1 MNRKINKKGFT
12 LTEILAVIAI
22 LGVILAIA
30 VPSYNSLSKK
40 FEKAYYEKLEGSVL
54 AAAKSYYK
62 ENAESR
68 PAELLYSNVV
78 TFSELK
84 ENKNIDDIKGYKSVD
99 DLKGRIIIVKK
110 VEGYD
115 YKMCYLNSNNNE
127 EDEKK
132 GGTPVADE
140 DLLEK
145 LGIESN
151 INANKSNINANNCDT
166 NWLSNKA
173 STFKAEYG
181 DTNEIYLYY
190 SETNNPETIKGGL
203 GVTKTLTKIS
213 PSGAE
218 LETVK
223 LENTKYY
230 PENITAIDL
239 RAAEERDQTYN
250 LIYRIKTEADEE
262 GNKDLVVEKLLHV
275 VRYDAPGVEQR
286 DGMVELNW
294 NTGDNKERTTN
305 LGTRFSKYQYRE
317 KTCSGKWNTWVYI
330 DDGNTHSFV
339 NSSNICNGIVTAQFR
354 WNDTEENTSRIS
366 DETEITITPK
376 LDPSLDIKS
385 FIDNDPNK
393 LYDYNWTN
401 KDVTIRLTAKDITT
415 DNSIVN
421 ASKNNELIDVTIDDN
436 HEAVKDV
443 VVNENTKVSEKSTGT
458 EYDFRLRDKDGKNL
472 GLSNIQYIKIDKT
485 KPLVDI
491 KVTTTSYKEL
501 YSYTSSNGTKKP
513 SGGMEWTNSAPRIY
527 YNVFVKDEL
536 SGIDE
541 VKITKKF
548 GTISYN
554 ASGVQEQDPDEY
566 SSVSAYK
573 TYSENGYK
581 RYFIPIET
589 DMYNETITVTVTD
602 KAGNSVSE
610 ETKIKYDKTPPS
622 VVIEYT
628 SVNVIPICFDNI
640 GGSGKDKIY
649 YKTSANASWSRYII
663 LARDKNVKTY
673 YAKCKDNAGNSS
685 ETSEPNDSTTS
696 ATYSITFNS
705 NGGTGSMS
713 PIKNIKSGETKTL
726 TKNTFTREGY
736 TFAGWSTSSG
746 SSTVKYADGAQVKV
760 TASIQLYAVWNQKS
774 VKTFTVTF
782 NHLKAVWMSQTNTTK
797 SCQTTGNSCQI
808 KLENLTAPS
817 GGNQRSQSTNSAVK
831 KKGNNPYSNLVT
843 VSGWYTNSNGTGT
856 KYSPNATITVSSNMT
871 LYAIVKTNK
880 TRFYAF
886 PNEDYGLYCRKAAGQ
901 AYAKQNFKGMILTNT
916 STAAYYNSTN
926 WQYTGGK
933 MWFVGNVD
941 PSNLCSGGSLGVGK
955 VCTSCWV
962 PGDWVDW

>member
-1 MNRKINKKGFT
+1 MNRKINQKGFT
-12 LTEILAVIAI
+12 LTEILATIAI

-68 PAELLYSNVV
+68 PAELLYSSVV
-78 TFSELK
+78 TFSKLK

-115 YKMCYLNSNNNE
+115 YKMCYLEPGPN
-127 EDEKK
+127 DESSKEAQK
-132 GGTPVADE
+132 LNDASLKT
-140 DLLEK
+140 
-145 LGIESN
+145 LGI
-151 INANKSNINANNCDT
+151 NKDTNTDNCDV
-166 NWLSNKA
+166 NWLNNDA
-173 STFKAEYG
+173 DTFETKYV
-181 DTNEIYLYY
+181 DDKPIYLYY
-190 SETNNPETIKGGL
+190 SETNNPKTIKEKL
-203 GVTKTLTKIS
+203 GVTKTLKKKAS
-213 PSGAE
+213 YSSKEYLEEVE
-218 LETVK
+218 LG
-223 LENTKYY
+223 NTKYY

-239 RAAEERDQTYN
+239 RTEKEYN
-250 LIYRIKTEADEE
+250 LTYRIKT
-262 GNKDLVVEKLLHV
+262 GKVVEKKLHV
-275 VRYDAPGVEQR
+275 VRYDAPAVEQSN
-286 DGMVELNW
+286 GMVELSWDIGNNVEKVGNL
-294 NTGDNKERTTN
+294 NTS
-305 LGTRFSKYQYRE
+305 FSKYQYRE
-317 KTCSGKWNTWVYI
+317 KTCSGKWNTWADI
-330 DDGNTHSFV
+330 EGNTHSFV
-339 NSSNICNGIVTAQFR
+339 NSSNVCNGIVTAQFR

-443 VVNENTKVSEKSTGT
+443 VVSENTKVSEKSTGT
-458 EYDFRLRDKDGKNL
+458 EYNFRLRDKDGKNL

-501 YSYTSSNGTKKP
+501 YSYISSTGTKKP

-673 YAKCKDNAGNSS
+673 YAKCTDNAGNSS

-760 TASIQLYAVWNQKS
+760 TTSIQLYAVWNQKS

-782 NHLKAVWMSQTNTTK
+782 DHLKAVWMSQTNTTK

-856 KYSPNATITVSSNMT
+856 KYSPNATITVSSNRT
-871 LYAIVKTNK
+871 LYAIVKINK

-933 MWFVGNVD
+933 MWFVGNVN
-941 PSNLCSGGSLGVGK
+941 PSNLCGGGSLGVGK

>member
-78 TFSELK
+78 TFSELID
-84 ENKNIDDIKGYKSVD
+84 NKNIDDIKGYKSES
-99 DLKGRIIIVKK
+99 DLKGRIIIVK
-110 VEGYD
+110 EAEDYD
-115 YKMCYLNSNNNE
+115 YKMCYLAPNT
-127 EDEKK
+127 DEKNASTTLTD
-132 GGTPVADE
+132 G

-145 LGIESN
+145 LGTNEPT
-151 INANKSNINANNCDT
+151 NANNCDL
-166 NWLSNKA
+166 NWLNNNKN
-173 STFKAEYG
+173 TFIATYG
-181 DTNEIYLYY
+181 NTEAIYLYY
-190 SETNNPETIKGGL
+190 SETNNPETIKDKL
-203 GVTKTLTKIS
+203 GVVKTLAKIS
-213 PSGAE
+213 SSG
-218 LETVK
+218 TV
-223 LENTKYY
+223 LENADLGDTKYY

-239 RAAEERDQTYN
+239 TTAKERDQTYN
-250 LIYRIKTEADEE
+250 LTYRIKAGDSNDIVT
-262 GNKDLVVEKLLHV
+262 NTKTLYV
-275 VRYDAPGVEQR
+275 VRYDAPDVEQSN
-286 DGMVELNW
+286 GMTELSW
-294 NTGDNKERTTN
+294 NTGDNENKRRD
-305 LGTRFSKYQYRE
+305 LGTSFSKYQYRE
-317 KTCSGKWNTWVYI
+317 KTCSGKWNTWVDI
-330 DDGNTHSFV
+330 EGGNNTHSFV

-393 LYDYNWTN
+393 TYDNNWTN
-401 KDVTIRLTAKDITT
+401 KNVTIRLTAKDITT

-443 VVNENTKVSEKSTGT
+443 VVSENTKVSEKSTGT
-458 EYDFRLRDKDGKNL
+458 EYNFRLRDKDGKNL

-491 KVTTTSYKEL
+491 KVTTTSYEEL
-501 YSYTSSNGTKKP
+501 YSYTSSTGTKKP

-541 VKITKKF
+541 VKITKKL

-566 SSVSAYK
+566 ASVSAYK

-673 YAKCKDNAGNSS
+673 YAKCTDNAGNSS
-685 ETSEPNDSTTS
+685 ETSEPNDSTTT

-746 SSTVKYADGAQVKV
+746 SSTVKYVDGAQVKV
-760 TASIQLYAVWNQKS
+760 TTSIQLYAVWNQKS

-782 NHLKAVWMSQTNTTK
+782 DHLKAVWMSQTNTTK

>member
-68 PAELLYSNVV
+68 PAELLYSSVV

-84 ENKNIDDIKGYKSVD
+84 TSKNIDDIKGYKSNI

-110 VEGYD
+110 EKDYD
-115 YKMCYLNSNNNE
+115 YKMCYLEPGTTDESLE
-127 EDEKK
+127 EAKELNAASLK
-132 GGTPVADE
+132 T
-140 DLLEK
+140 
-145 LGIESN
+145 LGI
-151 INANKSNINANNCDT
+151 NKDTNTNNCDP
-166 NWLSNKA
+166 NWLSNGA
-173 STFKAEYG
+173 NTFIADYG
-181 DTNEIYLYY
+181 GDKPISIYLYY
-190 SETNNPETIKGGL
+190 SETNNPKTIKEKL
-203 GVTKTLTKIS
+203 SVEKKLAKRSSSSET
-213 PSGAE
+213 P
-218 LETVK
+218 LEEVK
-223 LENTKYY
+223 LGGTKYY

-239 RAAEERDQTYN
+239 RTAKEKDQTYN
-250 LIYRIKTEADEE
+250 LTYRIKTEDQDIT
-262 GNKDLVVEKLLHV
+262 KTKVLHV
-275 VRYDAPGVEQR
+275 VRYDAPDVEQSN
-286 DGMVELNW
+286 GMVKLSWE
-294 NTGDNKERTTN
+294 TDDNEKKVGN
-305 LGTRFSKYQYRE
+305 LQTSFSKYQYRE
-317 KTCSGKWNTWVYI
+317 KTCSGKWNTWVDI
-330 DDGNTHSFV
+330 EGGNNTHSFL

-443 VVNENTKVSEKSTGT
+443 VVSENTKVSEKSTGT
-458 EYDFRLRDKDGKNL
+458 EYNFRLRDKDGKNL

-501 YSYTSSNGTKKP
+501 YSYTSSTGTKKP

-673 YAKCKDNAGNSS
+673 YAKCTDNAGNSS
-685 ETSEPNDSTTS
+685 ETSEPNDSTTT

-760 TASIQLYAVWNQKS
+760 TTSIQLYAVWNQKS

-782 NHLKAVWMSQTNTTK
+782 DHLKAVWMSQTNTTK

-871 LYAIVKTNK
+871 LYAIVKINK

-933 MWFVGNVD
+933 MWFVGNVN
-941 PSNLCSGGSLGVGK
+941 PSNLCGGGSLGVGK

>member
-78 TFSELK
+78 TFSDLK

-115 YKMCYLNSNNNE
+115 YKMCYLAP
-127 EDEKK
+127 
-132 GGTPVADE
+132 TPADADE
-140 DLLEK
+140 RNASTTLTDGDLLEK
-145 LGIESN
+145 LGTN
-151 INANKSNINANNCDT
+151 KTINTNNCDV
-166 NWLSNKA
+166 NWLKNTKE
-173 STFKAEYG
+173 TFEATYG
-181 DTNEIYLYY
+181 RADEIYLYY
-190 SETNNPETIKGGL
+190 SETNNPKTIKEKL
-203 GVTKTLTKIS
+203 GVTKKLFKKSSSKKTL
-213 PSGAE
+213 AE
-218 LETVK
+218 VTLEGT
-223 LENTKYY
+223 EYY

-239 RAAEERDQTYN
+239 RTAKEKDQTYN
-250 LIYRIKTEADEE
+250 LTYRIKTETGKD
-262 GNKDLVVEKLLHV
+262 GKKDLVVEKKLHV
-275 VRYDAPGVEQR
+275 VRYDAPDVEQSN
-286 DGMVELNW
+286 GMVQLNW
-294 NTGDNKERTTN
+294 EAGDNEEKVEN
-305 LGTRFSKYQYRE
+305 LDTRFSRYQYRE
-317 KTCSGKWNTWVYI
+317 KTCSGKWNTWVDI
-330 DDGNTHSFV
+330 AGGNNTHSFV

-443 VVNENTKVSEKSTGT
+443 VVSENTKVSEKSTGT
-458 EYDFRLRDKDGKNL
+458 EYNFRLRDKDGKNL

-501 YSYTSSNGTKKP
+501 YSYTSSTGTKKP

-673 YAKCKDNAGNSS
+673 YAKCTDNAGNSS
-685 ETSEPNDSTTS
+685 ETSEPNDSTTT

-713 PIKNIKSGETKTL
+713 PIKNIRSGETKTL

-760 TASIQLYAVWNQKS
+760 TTSIQLYAVWNQKS

-782 NHLKAVWMSQTNTTK
+782 DHLKAVWMSQTNTTK

-871 LYAIVKTNK
+871 LYAIVKINK

-933 MWFVGNVD
+933 MWFVGNVN
-941 PSNLCSGGSLGVGK
+941 PSNLCGGGSLGVGK

>member
-40 FEKAYYEKLEGSVL
+40 FEKAYYEKLDGSVL

-78 TFSELK
+78 TFSKLK

-115 YKMCYLNSNNNE
+115 YKMCYLAPGTTDD
-127 EDEKK
+127 DEKK
-132 GGTPVADE
+132 VATTLDDG

-145 LGIESN
+145 LGTTKET
-151 INANKSNINANNCDT
+151 NADNCDP
-166 NWLSNKA
+166 NWLNNGA
-173 STFKAEYG
+173 NTFETDYED
-181 DTNEIYLYY
+181 DTPIYLYY
-190 SETNNPETIKGGL
+190 SETNNPETIKEKL
-203 GVTKTLTKIS
+203 RIEQTLRKKAS
-213 PSGAE
+213 SASSKNY
-218 LETVK
+218 LEEVK
-223 LENTKYY
+223 LGGTKYY

-239 RAAEERDQTYN
+239 RTAKEKDQTYN
-250 LIYRIKTEADEE
+250 LTYRIKTEVDEE
-262 GNKDLVVEKLLHV
+262 GKKDLIVEKELHV
-275 VRYDAPGVEQR
+275 VRYDAPDVEQSN
-286 DGMVELNW
+286 GMVELSW
-294 NTGDNKERTTN
+294 NTGDNYNKTRD
-305 LGTRFSKYQYRE
+305 LGTSFSKYQYRE
-317 KTCSGKWNTWVYI
+317 KTCSGKWNTWVDI
-330 DDGNTHSFV
+330 AGGNNTHSFV

-443 VVNENTKVSEKSTGT
+443 VVSENTKVSEKSTGT
-458 EYDFRLRDKDGKNL
+458 EYNFRLRDKDGKNL

-501 YSYTSSNGTKKP
+501 YSYTSSTGAKKP

-610 ETKIKYDKTPPS
+610 GTKIKYDKTPPS

-673 YAKCKDNAGNSS
+673 YAKCTDNAGNSS
-685 ETSEPNDSTTS
+685 ETSEPNDSTTT

-760 TASIQLYAVWNQKS
+760 TTSIQLYAVWNQKS

-782 NHLKAVWMSQTNTTK
+782 DHLKAVWMSQTNTTK

-886 PNEDYGLYCRKAAGQ
+886 PNEENGLYCRKAAGQ

>member
-40 FEKAYYEKLEGSVL
+40 FEKAYYEKLEDSVL

-78 TFSELK
+78 TFSELID
-84 ENKNIDDIKGYKSVD
+84 NKNIDDIKGYKSVD

-115 YKMCYLNSNNNE
+115 YKMCYLEPGTN
-127 EDEKK
+127 DESSTEAQKLNDASLK
-132 GGTPVADE
+132 T
-140 DLLEK
+140 
-145 LGIESN
+145 LGI
-151 INANKSNINANNCDT
+151 NKDTNTNNCDV
-166 NWLSNKA
+166 NWLSNRA
-173 STFKAEYG
+173 NTFKATYG
-181 DTNEIYLYY
+181 NTEAIYLYY
-190 SETNNPETIKGGL
+190 SETNNPETIK
-203 GVTKTLTKIS
+203 K
-213 PSGAE
+213 
-218 LETVK
+218 K
-223 LENTKYY
+223 LEVEKKLAKRSSSSEKPLEEVNLGGTKYY

-239 RAAEERDQTYN
+239 RTAKEKDQTYN
-250 LIYRIKTEADEE
+250 LTYRIKTETGKD
-262 GNKDLVVEKLLHV
+262 GKKDLVVEKKLHV
-275 VRYDAPGVEQR
+275 VRYDAPDVEQSN
-286 DGMVELNW
+286 GMVQLNW
-294 NTGDNKERTTN
+294 KTGDNEGKVGN
-305 LGTRFSKYQYRE
+305 LHTRFSRYQYRE
-317 KTCSGKWNTWVYI
+317 KTCSGKWNTWVDI
-330 DDGNTHSFV
+330 AGGNNIHSFV
-339 NSSNICNGIVTAQFR
+339 NSSNICNGMVTAQFR

-443 VVNENTKVSEKSTGT
+443 VVSENTKVSEKSTGT
-458 EYDFRLRDKDGKNL
+458 EYNFRLRDKDGKNL

-501 YSYTSSNGTKKP
+501 YSYTSSTGTKKP

-622 VVIEYT
+622 IVIEYT

-673 YAKCKDNAGNSS
+673 YAKCTDNAGNSS
-685 ETSEPNDSTTS
+685 ETSEPNDSTTT

-760 TASIQLYAVWNQKS
+760 TTSIQLYAVWNQKS

-782 NHLKAVWMSQTNTTK
+782 DHLKAVWMSQTNTTK

-871 LYAIVKTNK
+871 LYAIVKINK

-901 AYAKQNFKGMILTNT
+901 EYAKQNFKGMILTNT

>member
-40 FEKAYYEKLEGSVL
+40 FEKEYYDKLEGSVL

-78 TFSELK
+78 TFSELI
-84 ENKNIDDIKGYKSVD
+84 ENKNIDDIKGYKSES

-115 YKMCYLNSNNNE
+115 YKMCYLEPGTANELSETATALNN
-127 EDEKK
+127 
-132 GGTPVADE
+132 AS
-140 DLLEK
+140 LET
-145 LGIESN
+145 LGIDRN
-151 INANKSNINANNCDT
+151 TNADNCDA
-166 NWLSNKA
+166 NWLNNYA
-173 STFKAEYG
+173 ETFYATYG
-181 DTNEIYLYY
+181 NTEAIYLYY
-190 SETNNPETIKGGL
+190 SETNNPETIKEKL
-203 GVTKTLTKIS
+203 GVTKKLAKKSSSSET
-213 PSGAE
+213 P
-218 LETVK
+218 LEEVN
-223 LENTKYY
+223 LGGTKYY

-239 RAAEERDQTYN
+239 RTAKEQDQTYN
-250 LIYRIKTEADEE
+250 LTYRIKAGD
-262 GNKDLVVEKLLHV
+262 GNDIVTNTKTLYV
-275 VRYDAPGVEQR
+275 VRYDAPDVEQSN
-286 DGMVELNW
+286 GMVELSW
-294 NTGDNKERTTN
+294 ETDDNEEKVGN
-305 LGTRFSKYQYRE
+305 LDTSFSKYQYRE
-317 KTCSGKWNTWVYI
+317 KTCSGKWNTWVDI
-330 DDGNTHSFV
+330 AGGNNTHSFV

-354 WNDTEENTSRIS
+354 WNDTVSNTSRIS

-376 LDPSLDIKS
+376 LNPSLAIES

-393 LYDYNWTN
+393 TYDNNWTN

-443 VVNENTKVSEKSTGT
+443 VVSENTKVSEKSTGT
-458 EYDFRLRDKDGKNL
+458 EYNFRLRDKDGKNI
-472 GLSNIQYIKIDKT
+472 GLSNVQYIKIDKT

-491 KVTTTSYKEL
+491 KVTTTSYEEL
-501 YSYTSSNGTKKP
+501 YSYTSSTGTKKP

-541 VKITKKF
+541 VKITKKL

-566 SSVSAYK
+566 ASVSAYK

-673 YAKCKDNAGNSS
+673 YAKCTDNAGNSS
-685 ETSEPNDSTTS
+685 ETSEPNDSTTT

-760 TASIQLYAVWNQKS
+760 TSSIQLYAVWNQKS

-782 NHLKAVWMSQTNTTK
+782 DHLKAVWMSQTNTTK

-817 GGNQRSQSTNSAVK
+817 GGNQRSQSTNKDVK

-941 PSNLCSGGSLGVGK
+941 PSNLCDEGSLKVGK

>member
-78 TFSELK
+78 TFSDLK
-84 ENKNIDDIKGYKSVD
+84 KSKNIEDIKGYKSVD

-115 YKMCYLNSNNNE
+115 YKMCYLAP
-127 EDEKK
+127 
-132 GGTPVADE
+132 TPADADE
-140 DLLEK
+140 RNASTTLTDGDLLEK
-145 LGIESN
+145 LGTN
-151 INANKSNINANNCDT
+151 KTINTNNCDV
-166 NWLSNKA
+166 NWLKNTKE
-173 STFKAEYG
+173 TFEATYG
-181 DTNEIYLYY
+181 RADEIYLYY
-190 SETNNPETIKGGL
+190 SETNNPKTIKEKL
-203 GVTKTLTKIS
+203 GVTKKLFKKSSSKKTL
-213 PSGAE
+213 AE
-218 LETVK
+218 VTLEGT
-223 LENTKYY
+223 EYY

-239 RAAEERDQTYN
+239 RTAKEKDQTYN
-250 LIYRIKTEADEE
+250 LTYRIKTETGKD
-262 GNKDLVVEKLLHV
+262 GKKDLVVEKKLHV
-275 VRYDAPGVEQR
+275 VRYDAPDVEQSN
-286 DGMVELNW
+286 GMVQLNW
-294 NTGDNKERTTN
+294 ETGDNEEKVEN
-305 LGTRFSKYQYRE
+305 LDTRFSRYQYRE
-317 KTCSGKWNTWVYI
+317 KTCSGKWNTWVDI
-330 DDGNTHSFV
+330 AGGNNTHSFV

-443 VVNENTKVSEKSTGT
+443 VVSENTKVSEKSTGT
-458 EYDFRLRDKDGKNL
+458 EYNFRLRDKDGKNL

-501 YSYTSSNGTKKP
+501 YSYTSSTGTKKP

-673 YAKCKDNAGNSS
+673 YAKCTDNAGNSS
-685 ETSEPNDSTTS
+685 ETSEPNDSTTT

-713 PIKNIKSGETKTL
+713 PIKNIRSGETKTL

-760 TASIQLYAVWNQKS
+760 TTSIQLYAVWNQKS

-782 NHLKAVWMSQTNTTK
+782 DHLKAVWMSQTNTTK

-871 LYAIVKTNK
+871 LYAIVKINK

-933 MWFVGNVD
+933 MWFVGNVN
-941 PSNLCSGGSLGVGK
+941 PSNLCGGGSLGVGK

>member
-30 VPSYNSLSKK
+30 VPSYNSLNKK

-68 PAELLYSNVV
+68 PAELLYSSVV

-84 ENKNIDDIKGYKSVD
+84 TSKNIDDIKGYKSNI

-110 VEGYD
+110 AEGYD
-115 YKMCYLNSNNNE
+115 YKMCYLEPGTTDESLE
-127 EDEKK
+127 EAKELN
-132 GGTPVADE
+132 ADS
-140 DLLEK
+140 LK
-145 LGIESN
+145 TLGI
-151 INANKSNINANNCDT
+151 NKDTNTNNCDP
-166 NWLSNKA
+166 NWLSNGA
-173 STFKAEYG
+173 NTFIADYG
-181 DTNEIYLYY
+181 GDKPIYLYY
-190 SETNNPETIKGGL
+190 SETNNPKTIKEKL
-203 GVTKTLTKIS
+203 SVEKKLAKRSSSSET
-213 PSGAE
+213 P
-218 LETVK
+218 LEEVK
-223 LENTKYY
+223 LGGTKYY

-239 RAAEERDQTYN
+239 RTAKEKDQTYN
-250 LIYRIKTEADEE
+250 LTYRIKTEDQDIT
-262 GNKDLVVEKLLHV
+262 KTKVLHV
-275 VRYDAPGVEQR
+275 VRYDAPDVEQSN
-286 DGMVELNW
+286 GMVQLNW
-294 NTGDNKERTTN
+294 KTGDNEGKVGN
-305 LGTRFSKYQYRE
+305 LHTRFSRYQYRE
-317 KTCSGKWNTWVYI
+317 KTCSGKWNTWVDI
-330 DDGNTHSFV
+330 AGGNNIHSFV

-443 VVNENTKVSEKSTGT
+443 VVSENTKVSEKSTGT
-458 EYDFRLRDKDGKNL
+458 EYNFRLRDKDGKNL

-501 YSYTSSNGTKKP
+501 YSYTSSTGTKKP

-673 YAKCKDNAGNSS
+673 YAKCTDNAGNSS
-685 ETSEPNDSTTS
+685 ETSEPNDSTTT

-760 TASIQLYAVWNQKS
+760 TTSIQLYAVWNQKS

-782 NHLKAVWMSQTNTTK
+782 DHLKAVWMSQTNTTK

-901 AYAKQNFKGMILTNT
+901 AYAKQNFKGMILTNA

>member
-68 PAELLYSNVV
+68 PAELLYSSVV

-84 ENKNIDDIKGYKSVD
+84 TSKNIDDIKGYKSNI

-110 VEGYD
+110 EKDYD
-115 YKMCYLNSNNNE
+115 YKMCYLEPGTTDESLE
-127 EDEKK
+127 EAKELNAASLK
-132 GGTPVADE
+132 T
-140 DLLEK
+140 
-145 LGIESN
+145 LGI
-151 INANKSNINANNCDT
+151 NKDTNTNNCDP
-166 NWLSNKA
+166 NWLSNGA
-173 STFKAEYG
+173 NTFIADYG
-181 DTNEIYLYY
+181 GDKPISIYLYY
-190 SETNNPETIKGGL
+190 SETNNPKTIKEKL
-203 GVTKTLTKIS
+203 SVEKKLAKRSSSSET
-213 PSGAE
+213 P
-218 LETVK
+218 LEEVK
-223 LENTKYY
+223 LGGTKYY

-239 RAAEERDQTYN
+239 RTAKEKDQTYN
-250 LIYRIKTEADEE
+250 LTYRIKTEDQDIT
-262 GNKDLVVEKLLHV
+262 KTKVLHV
-275 VRYDAPGVEQR
+275 VRYDAPDVEQSN
-286 DGMVELNW
+286 GMVKLSWE
-294 NTGDNKERTTN
+294 TDDNEKKVGN
-305 LGTRFSKYQYRE
+305 LQTSFSKYQYRE
-317 KTCSGKWNTWVYI
+317 KTCSGKWNTWVDI
-330 DDGNTHSFV
+330 EGGNNTHSFV

-443 VVNENTKVSEKSTGT
+443 VVSENTKVSEKSTGT
-458 EYDFRLRDKDGKNL
+458 EYNFRLRDKDGKNL

-501 YSYTSSNGTKKP
+501 YSYTSSTGTKKP

-673 YAKCKDNAGNSS
+673 YAKCTDNAGNSS
-685 ETSEPNDSTTS
+685 ETSEPNDSTTT

-760 TASIQLYAVWNQKS
+760 TTSIQLYAVWNQKS

-782 NHLKAVWMSQTNTTK
+782 DHLKAVWMSQTNTTK

-871 LYAIVKTNK
+871 LYAIVKINK

-933 MWFVGNVD
+933 MWFVGNVN
-941 PSNLCSGGSLGVGK
+941 PSNLCGGGSLGVGK

>member
-40 FEKAYYEKLEGSVL
+40 FEKAYYEKLDGSVL

-78 TFSELK
+78 TFSELID
-84 ENKNIDDIKGYKSVD
+84 NKNIDDIKGYKSNS

-110 VEGYD
+110 EKDYD
-115 YKMCYLNSNNNE
+115 YKMCYLAPNT
-127 EDEKK
+127 EDEKNASTTLTDK
-132 GGTPVADE
+132 N
-140 DLLEK
+140 LLEK
-145 LGIESN
+145 LGTNEPTN
-151 INANKSNINANNCDT
+151 TDNCDV
-166 NWLSNKA
+166 NWLSNGA
-173 STFKAEYG
+173 NTFIADYG
-181 DTNEIYLYY
+181 GDKPISIYLYY
-190 SETNNPETIKGGL
+190 SETNNPKTIKEKL
-203 GVTKTLTKIS
+203 SVEKKLAKRSSSSET
-213 PSGAE
+213 P
-218 LETVK
+218 LEEVK
-223 LENTKYY
+223 LGGTKYY

-239 RAAEERDQTYN
+239 RTAKEKDQTYN
-250 LIYRIKTEADEE
+250 LTYRIKTEDQDIT
-262 GNKDLVVEKLLHV
+262 KTKVLHV
-275 VRYDAPGVEQR
+275 VRYDAPDVEQSN
-286 DGMVELNW
+286 GMVKLSWE
-294 NTGDNKERTTN
+294 TDDNEKKVGN
-305 LGTRFSKYQYRE
+305 LQTSFSKYQYRE

-330 DDGNTHSFV
+330 EGGNNTHSFV

-443 VVNENTKVSEKSTGT
+443 VVSENTKVSEKSTGT
-458 EYDFRLRDKDGKNL
+458 EYNFRLRDKDGKNL

-501 YSYTSSNGTKKP
+501 YSYTSSTGAKKP

-673 YAKCKDNAGNSS
+673 YAKCTDNAGNSS
-685 ETSEPNDSTTS
+685 ETSEPNDSTTT

-760 TASIQLYAVWNQKS
+760 TTSIQLYAVWNQKS

-782 NHLKAVWMSQTNTTK
+782 DHLKAVWMSQTNTTK

>member
-68 PAELLYSNVV
+68 SAELLYSSVV

-84 ENKNIDDIKGYKSVD
+84 TSKNIDDIKGYKSNI

-110 VEGYD
+110 EKDYD
-115 YKMCYLNSNNNE
+115 YKMCYLEPGTTDESLE
-127 EDEKK
+127 EAKELNAASLK
-132 GGTPVADE
+132 T
-140 DLLEK
+140 
-145 LGIESN
+145 LGI
-151 INANKSNINANNCDT
+151 NKDTNTNNCDP
-166 NWLSNKA
+166 NWLSNGA
-173 STFKAEYG
+173 NTFIADYG
-181 DTNEIYLYY
+181 GDKPISIYLYY
-190 SETNNPETIKGGL
+190 SETNNPKTIKEKL
-203 GVTKTLTKIS
+203 SVEKKLAKRSSSSET
-213 PSGAE
+213 P
-218 LETVK
+218 LEEVK
-223 LENTKYY
+223 LGGTKYY

-239 RAAEERDQTYN
+239 RTAKEKDQTYN
-250 LIYRIKTEADEE
+250 LTYRIKTEDQDIT
-262 GNKDLVVEKLLHV
+262 KTKVLHV
-275 VRYDAPGVEQR
+275 VRYDAPDVEQSN
-286 DGMVELNW
+286 GMVKLSWE
-294 NTGDNKERTTN
+294 TDDNEKKVGN
-305 LGTRFSKYQYRE
+305 LQTSFSKYQYRE
-317 KTCSGKWNTWVYI
+317 KTCSGKWNTWVDI
-330 DDGNTHSFV
+330 EGGNNTHSFV

-443 VVNENTKVSEKSTGT
+443 VVSENTKVSEKSTGT
-458 EYDFRLRDKDGKNL
+458 EYNFRLRDKDGKNL

-501 YSYTSSNGTKKP
+501 YSYTSSTGTKKP

-673 YAKCKDNAGNSS
+673 YAKCTDNAGNSS
-685 ETSEPNDSTTS
+685 ETSEPNDSTTT

-760 TASIQLYAVWNQKS
+760 TTSIQLYAVWNQKS

-782 NHLKAVWMSQTNTTK
+782 DHLKAVWMSQTNTTK

-871 LYAIVKTNK
+871 LYAIVKINK

-933 MWFVGNVD
+933 MWFVGNVN
-941 PSNLCSGGSLGVGK
+941 PSNLCGGGSLGVGK

>member
-68 PAELLYSNVV
+68 PAELLYSSVV

-84 ENKNIDDIKGYKSVD
+84 TSKNIDDIKGYKSNI

-110 VEGYD
+110 EKDYD
-115 YKMCYLNSNNNE
+115 YKMCYLEPGTTDESLE
-127 EDEKK
+127 EAKELN
-132 GGTPVADE
+132 ADS
-140 DLLEK
+140 LK
-145 LGIESN
+145 TLGI
-151 INANKSNINANNCDT
+151 NKDTNTNNCDP
-166 NWLSNKA
+166 NWLSNGA
-173 STFKAEYG
+173 NTFIADYG
-181 DTNEIYLYY
+181 GDKPISIYLYY
-190 SETNNPETIKGGL
+190 SETNNPKTIKEKL
-203 GVTKTLTKIS
+203 SVEKKLAKRSSSSET
-213 PSGAE
+213 P
-218 LETVK
+218 LEEVK
-223 LENTKYY
+223 LGGTKYY

-239 RAAEERDQTYN
+239 RTAKEKDQTYN
-250 LIYRIKTEADEE
+250 LTYRIKTEDQDIT
-262 GNKDLVVEKLLHV
+262 KTKVLHV
-275 VRYDAPGVEQR
+275 VRYDAPDVEQSN
-286 DGMVELNW
+286 GMVKLSWE
-294 NTGDNKERTTN
+294 TDDNEKKVGN
-305 LGTRFSKYQYRE
+305 LQTSFSKYQYRE
-317 KTCSGKWNTWVYI
+317 KTCSGKWNTWVDI
-330 DDGNTHSFV
+330 EGGNNTHSFV

-376 LDPSLDIKS
+376 LDSSLDIKS

-501 YSYTSSNGTKKP
+501 YSYTSSTGTKKP

-673 YAKCKDNAGNSS
+673 YAKCTDNAGNSS

-760 TASIQLYAVWNQKS
+760 TTSIQLYAVWNQKS

-782 NHLKAVWMSQTNTTK
+782 DHLKAVWMSQTNTTK

-871 LYAIVKTNK
+871 LYAIVKINK

-933 MWFVGNVD
+933 MWFVGNVN
-941 PSNLCSGGSLGVGK
+941 PSNLCGGGSLGVGK

>member
-78 TFSELK
+78 TFSDLK

-115 YKMCYLNSNNNE
+115 YKMCYLAP
-127 EDEKK
+127 
-132 GGTPVADE
+132 TPADADE
-140 DLLEK
+140 RNASTTLTDGDLLEK
-145 LGIESN
+145 LGTN
-151 INANKSNINANNCDT
+151 KTINTNNCDV
-166 NWLSNKA
+166 NWLKNTKE
-173 STFKAEYG
+173 TFEATYG
-181 DTNEIYLYY
+181 RADEIYLYY
-190 SETNNPETIKGGL
+190 SETNNPKTIKEKL
-203 GVTKTLTKIS
+203 GVTKKLFKKSSSKKTL
-213 PSGAE
+213 AE
-218 LETVK
+218 VTLEGT
-223 LENTKYY
+223 EYY

-239 RAAEERDQTYN
+239 RTAKEKDQTYN
-250 LIYRIKTEADEE
+250 LTYRIKTETGKD
-262 GNKDLVVEKLLHV
+262 GKKDLVVEKKLHV
-275 VRYDAPGVEQR
+275 VRYDAPDVEQSN
-286 DGMVELNW
+286 GMVQLNW
-294 NTGDNKERTTN
+294 EAGDNEEKVEN
-305 LGTRFSKYQYRE
+305 LDTRFSRYQYRE
-317 KTCSGKWNTWVYI
+317 KTCSGKWNTWVDI
-330 DDGNTHSFV
+330 AGGNNTHSFV

-443 VVNENTKVSEKSTGT
+443 VVSENTKVSEKSTGT
-458 EYDFRLRDKDGKNL
+458 EYNFRLRDKDGKNL

-501 YSYTSSNGTKKP
+501 YSYTSSTGTKKP

-628 SVNVIPICFDNI
+628 SVNVMPICFDNI

-673 YAKCKDNAGNSS
+673 YAKCTDNAGNSS
-685 ETSEPNDSTTS
+685 ETSEPNDSTTT

-713 PIKNIKSGETKTL
+713 PIKNIRSGETKTL

-760 TASIQLYAVWNQKS
+760 TTSIQLYAVWNQKS

-782 NHLKAVWMSQTNTTK
+782 DHLKAVWMSQTNTTK

-871 LYAIVKTNK
+871 LYAIVKINK

-933 MWFVGNVD
+933 MWFVGNVN
-941 PSNLCSGGSLGVGK
+941 PSNLCGGGSLGVGK

>member
-40 FEKAYYEKLEGSVL
+40 FEKEYYDKLQGSVL

-62 ENAESR
+62 ENAELR

-78 TFSELK
+78 TFSKLI
-84 ENKNIDDIKGYKSVD
+84 ENKNIDDIKGYKSNSN
-99 DLKGRIIIVKK
+99 LKGRVIIVKK
-110 VEGYD
+110 EKDYD
-115 YKMCYLNSNNNE
+115 YKMCYLDSEKE
-127 EDEKK
+127 EE
-132 GGTPVADE
+132 TPVTDK

-145 LGIESN
+145 LGTN
-151 INANKSNINANNCDT
+151 NDTNTKNCDA
-166 NWLSNKA
+166 NWLRNTRD
-173 STFKAEYG
+173 TFEATYG

-190 SETNNPETIKGGL
+190 SETNNPKTIKEKL
-203 GVTKTLTKIS
+203 GVTKTLTKKS
-213 PSGAE
+213 SSGGD
-218 LETVK
+218 LEKVT
-223 LENTKYY
+223 LGNTKYY

-239 RAAEERDQTYN
+239 RAAKEGDKTYN
-250 LIYRIKTEADEE
+250 LTYRIKTEADEK
-262 GNKDLVVEKLLHV
+262 GKDLVVGKELHV
-275 VRYDAPGVEQR
+275 VRYDAPDVKQSN
-286 DGMVELNW
+286 GMVELNW
-294 NTGDNKERTTN
+294 NTGDNKERTKN
-305 LGTRFSKYQYRE
+305 LGTSFSEYQYRE
-317 KTCSGKWNTWVYI
+317 KTCSGKWNTWVKI
-330 DDGNTHSFV
+330 NDNTHSF
-339 NSSNICNGIVTAQFR
+339 NTSSNICNGIVTAQFR
-354 WNDTEENTSRIS
+354 WNDDTEPKPNTSRIS
-366 DETEITITPK
+366 DETKITITPK
-376 LDPSLDIKS
+376 LDPSLEIKS
-385 FIDNDPNK
+385 FIENDPNK

-401 KDVTIRLTAKDITT
+401 KDVTIRLTAKGITT

-421 ASKNNELIDVTIDDN
+421 ASKNNELIDVTIDDKQ
-436 HEAVKDV
+436 EAVKDV
-443 VVNENTKVSEKSTGT
+443 VVSENTKVSEKSTGT
-458 EYDFRLRDKDGKNL
+458 EYDFRLRDKDGNNL
-472 GLSNIQYIKIDKT
+472 GLSDIQYIKIDKT

-501 YSYTSSNGTKKP
+501 YSYTSSTGTKKP

-541 VKITKKF
+541 VKITKKI

-554 ASGVQEQDPDEY
+554 AYGVQEQEPDEY

-628 SVNVIPICFDNI
+628 STNVLPMCFDTI
-640 GGSGKDKIY
+640 GGSGRDKIY
-649 YKTSANASWSRYII
+649 YKTSANASWSRFYVF
-663 LARDKNVKTY
+663 LTREKEVKTY
-673 YAKCKDNAGNSS
+673 YAKCTDKAGNSS

-817 GGNQRSQSTNSAVK
+817 GGNQRSQSTNPNIK

-880 TRFYAF
+880 TRFHAF
-886 PNEDYGLYCRKAAGQ
+886 PNEEYGLYCRKAAGQ
-901 AYAKQNFKGMILTNT
+901 AYAKQNFKGMILTNSGT
-916 STAAYYNSTN
+916 RADYESTD

-933 MWFVGNVD
+933 MWFVGYVV
-941 PSNLCSGGSLGVGK
+941 PSNLCGGGSLGVGK
-955 VCTSCWV
+955 ECKSCWV

>member
-40 FEKAYYEKLEGSVL
+40 FEKAYYEKLEGSIL

-78 TFSELK
+78 TFSELID
-84 ENKNIDDIKGYKSVD
+84 NKNIDDIKGYKSESN
-99 DLKGRIIIVKK
+99 LKGRIIIVKK
-110 VEGYD
+110 LEGYD
-115 YKMCYLNSNNNE
+115 YKMCYLEPDNNFDNNKE
-127 EDEKK
+127 YEKNAS
-132 GGTPVADE
+132 TTLTDE
-140 DLLEK
+140 DLLKK
-145 LGIESN
+145 LGTNETTN
-151 INANKSNINANNCDT
+151 TNNCDL
-166 NWLSNKA
+166 NWLNNNKN
-173 STFKAEYG
+173 TFIATYG
-181 DTNEIYLYY
+181 NTEAIYLYY
-190 SETNNPETIKGGL
+190 SETNNPKTIKEKL
-203 GVTKTLTKIS
+203 GVVKTLTKIS
-213 PSGAE
+213 SSG
-218 LETVK
+218 TV
-223 LENTKYY
+223 LENVDLGDTKYY

-239 RAAEERDQTYN
+239 RTAKERDQTYN
-250 LIYRIKTEADEE
+250 LTYRIKAGDSNDIVT
-262 GNKDLVVEKLLHV
+262 NTKTLYV
-275 VRYDAPGVEQR
+275 VRYDAPDVEQSN
-286 DGMVELNW
+286 GMVQLNW
-294 NTGDNKERTTN
+294 KTGDNEGKVGN
-305 LGTRFSKYQYRE
+305 LHTRFSRYQYRE
-317 KTCSGKWNTWVYI
+317 KTCSGKWNTWVDI
-330 DDGNTHSFV
+330 AGGNNIHSFV

-443 VVNENTKVSEKSTGT
+443 VVSENTKVSEKSTGT
-458 EYDFRLRDKDGKNL
+458 EYNFRLRDKDGKNL

-501 YSYTSSNGTKKP
+501 YSYTSSTGAKKP

-673 YAKCKDNAGNSS
+673 YAKCTDNAGNSS
-685 ETSEPNDSTTS
+685 ETSEPNDSTTT

-760 TASIQLYAVWNQKS
+760 TTSIQLYAVWNQKS

-782 NHLKAVWMSQTNTTK
+782 DHLKAVWMSQTNTTK

-817 GGNQRSQSTNSAVK
+817 GGNQRSQSTNPNIK
-831 KKGNNPYSNLVT
+831 KNGNNPYSNLVT

-886 PNEDYGLYCRKAAGQ
+886 PNEENGLYCRKAAGQ
-901 AYAKQNFKGMILTNT
+901 AYAKQNFKGMILTND

>member
-68 PAELLYSNVV
+68 PAELLYSSVV

-84 ENKNIDDIKGYKSVD
+84 TSKNIDDIKGYKSNI

-110 VEGYD
+110 EKDYD
-115 YKMCYLNSNNNE
+115 YKMCYLEPGTTDESLE
-127 EDEKK
+127 EAKELNAASLK
-132 GGTPVADE
+132 T
-140 DLLEK
+140 
-145 LGIESN
+145 LGI
-151 INANKSNINANNCDT
+151 NKDTNTNNCDP
-166 NWLSNKA
+166 NWLSNGA
-173 STFKAEYG
+173 NTFIADYG
-181 DTNEIYLYY
+181 GDKPISIYLYY
-190 SETNNPETIKGGL
+190 SETNNPKTIKEKL
-203 GVTKTLTKIS
+203 SVEKKLAKRSSSSET
-213 PSGAE
+213 P
-218 LETVK
+218 LEEVK
-223 LENTKYY
+223 LGGTKYY

-239 RAAEERDQTYN
+239 RTAKEKDQTYN
-250 LIYRIKTEADEE
+250 LTYRIKTEDQDIT
-262 GNKDLVVEKLLHV
+262 KTKVLHV
-275 VRYDAPGVEQR
+275 VRYDAPDVEQSN
-286 DGMVELNW
+286 GMVKLSWE
-294 NTGDNKERTTN
+294 TDDNEKKVGN
-305 LGTRFSKYQYRE
+305 LQTSFSKYQYRE
-317 KTCSGKWNTWVYI
+317 KTCSGKWNTWVDI
-330 DDGNTHSFV
+330 EGGNNTHSFV

-376 LDPSLDIKS
+376 LDSSLDIKS

-443 VVNENTKVSEKSTGT
+443 VVSENTKVSEKSTGT
-458 EYDFRLRDKDGKNL
+458 EYNFRLRDKDGKNL

-501 YSYTSSNGTKKP
+501 YSYTSSTGTKKP

-527 YNVFVKDEL
+527 YNIFVKDEL

-673 YAKCKDNAGNSS
+673 YAKCTDNAGNSS
-685 ETSEPNDSTTS
+685 ETSEPNDSTTT

-760 TASIQLYAVWNQKS
+760 TTSIQLYAVWNQKS

-782 NHLKAVWMSQTNTTK
+782 DHLKAVWMSQTNTTK

-871 LYAIVKTNK
+871 LYAIVKINK

-933 MWFVGNVD
+933 MWFVGNVN
-941 PSNLCSGGSLGVGK
+941 PSNLCGGGSLGVGK

>member
-68 PAELLYSNVV
+68 PAELLYSSVV

-84 ENKNIDDIKGYKSVD
+84 TSKNIDDIKGYKSNI

-110 VEGYD
+110 EKDYD
-115 YKMCYLNSNNNE
+115 YKMCYLEPGTTDESLE
-127 EDEKK
+127 EAKELN
-132 GGTPVADE
+132 ADS
-140 DLLEK
+140 LK
-145 LGIESN
+145 TLGI
-151 INANKSNINANNCDT
+151 NKDTNTNNCDP
-166 NWLSNKA
+166 NWLSNGA
-173 STFKAEYG
+173 NTFIADYG
-181 DTNEIYLYY
+181 GDKPISIYLYY
-190 SETNNPETIKGGL
+190 SETNNPKTIKEKL
-203 GVTKTLTKIS
+203 SVEKKLAKRSSSSET
-213 PSGAE
+213 P
-218 LETVK
+218 LEEVK
-223 LENTKYY
+223 LGGTKYY

-239 RAAEERDQTYN
+239 RTAKEKDQTYN
-250 LIYRIKTEADEE
+250 LTYRIKTEDQDIT
-262 GNKDLVVEKLLHV
+262 KTKVLHV
-275 VRYDAPGVEQR
+275 VRYDAPDVEQSN
-286 DGMVELNW
+286 GMVKLSWE
-294 NTGDNKERTTN
+294 TDDNEKKVGN
-305 LGTRFSKYQYRE
+305 LQTSFSKYQYRE
-317 KTCSGKWNTWVYI
+317 KTCSGKWNTWVDI
-330 DDGNTHSFV
+330 EGGNNTHSFV

-443 VVNENTKVSEKSTGT
+443 VVSENTKVSEKSTGT
-458 EYDFRLRDKDGKNL
+458 EYNFRLRDKDGKNL

-501 YSYTSSNGTKKP
+501 YSYTSSTGTKKP

-673 YAKCKDNAGNSS
+673 YAKCTDNAGNSS
-685 ETSEPNDSTTS
+685 ETSEPNDSTTT

-760 TASIQLYAVWNQKS
+760 TTSIQLYAVWNQKS

-782 NHLKAVWMSQTNTTK
+782 DHLKAVWMSQTNTTK

-871 LYAIVKTNK
+871 LYAIVKINK

-933 MWFVGNVD
+933 MWFVGNVN
-941 PSNLCSGGSLGVGK
+941 PSNLCGGGSLGVGK

>member
-84 ENKNIDDIKGYKSVD
+84 ENKNIDDIKGYKSNI

-115 YKMCYLNSNNNE
+115 YKMCYLEPGTTDESLE
-127 EDEKK
+127 EAKELN
-132 GGTPVADE
+132 ADS
-140 DLLEK
+140 LK
-145 LGIESN
+145 TLGI
-151 INANKSNINANNCDT
+151 NKDTNTNNCDP
-166 NWLSNKA
+166 NWLSNGA
-173 STFKAEYG
+173 NTFIADYG
-181 DTNEIYLYY
+181 GDKPISIYLYY
-190 SETNNPETIKGGL
+190 SETNNPKTIKEKL
-203 GVTKTLTKIS
+203 SVEKKLAKRSSSSET
-213 PSGAE
+213 P
-218 LETVK
+218 LEEVK
-223 LENTKYY
+223 LGGTKYY

-239 RAAEERDQTYN
+239 RTAKEKDQTYN
-250 LIYRIKTEADEE
+250 LTYRIKTEDQDIT
-262 GNKDLVVEKLLHV
+262 KTKVLHV
-275 VRYDAPGVEQR
+275 VRYDAPDVEQSN
-286 DGMVELNW
+286 GMVKLSWE
-294 NTGDNKERTTN
+294 TDDNEKKVGN
-305 LGTRFSKYQYRE
+305 LQTSFSKYQYRE
-317 KTCSGKWNTWVYI
+317 KTCSGKWNTWVDI
-330 DDGNTHSFV
+330 EGGNNTHSFV

-443 VVNENTKVSEKSTGT
+443 VVSENTKVSEKSTGT
-458 EYDFRLRDKDGKNL
+458 EYNFRLRDKDGKNL

-501 YSYTSSNGTKKP
+501 YSYTSSTGTKKP

-673 YAKCKDNAGNSS
+673 YAKCTDNAGNSS
-685 ETSEPNDSTTS
+685 ETSEPNDSTTT

-760 TASIQLYAVWNQKS
+760 TTSIQLYAVWNQKS

-782 NHLKAVWMSQTNTTK
+782 DHLKAVWMSQTNTTK

-871 LYAIVKTNK
+871 LYAIVKINK

-933 MWFVGNVD
+933 MWFVGNVN
-941 PSNLCSGGSLGVGK
+941 PSNLCGGGSLGVGK

>member
-78 TFSELK
+78 TFSDLIK
-84 ENKNIDDIKGYKSVD
+84 NKNIDDIKGYKSESN
-99 DLKGRIIIVKK
+99 LKGRIIIVKK
-110 VEGYD
+110 LEGYD
-115 YKMCYLNSNNNE
+115 YKMCYLEPDNNFDNNKE
-127 EDEKK
+127 YEKK

-140 DLLEK
+140 DLLKK
-145 LGIESN
+145 LGTNET
-151 INANKSNINANNCDT
+151 INTNNCDL
-166 NWLSNKA
+166 NWLNNNKN
-173 STFKAEYG
+173 TFIATYG
-181 DTNEIYLYY
+181 NTEAIYLYY
-190 SETNNPETIKGGL
+190 SETNNPKTIKEKL
-203 GVTKTLTKIS
+203 GVVKTLTKIS
-213 PSGAE
+213 SSG
-218 LETVK
+218 TV
-223 LENTKYY
+223 LENVDLGDTKYY

-239 RAAEERDQTYN
+239 RTAKERDQTYN
-250 LIYRIKTEADEE
+250 LTYRIKAGDSNDIVT
-262 GNKDLVVEKLLHV
+262 NTKTLYV
-275 VRYDAPGVEQR
+275 VRYDAPDVEQSN
-286 DGMVELNW
+286 GMVQLNW
-294 NTGDNKERTTN
+294 KTGDNEGKVGN
-305 LGTRFSKYQYRE
+305 LHTRFSRYQYRE
-317 KTCSGKWNTWVYI
+317 KTCSGKWNTWVDI
-330 DDGNTHSFV
+330 AGGNNIHSFV

-421 ASKNNELIDVTIDDN
+421 ASKNNELIDITIDDN
-436 HEAVKDV
+436 QAVKDV
-443 VVNENTKVSEKSTGT
+443 VASENTKVSEKSTGT
-458 EYDFRLRDKDGKNL
+458 EYDFRLRDKDGNNL
-472 GLSNIQYIKIDKT
+472 GLSDIQYIKIDKT

-501 YSYTSSNGTKKP
+501 YSYTSSTGTKKP

-541 VKITKKF
+541 VKITKKI

-554 ASGVQEQDPDEY
+554 AYGVQEQEPDEY

-628 SVNVIPICFDNI
+628 STNVLPMCFDTI
-640 GGSGKDKIY
+640 GGSGRDKIY
-649 YKTSANASWSRYII
+649 YKTSANASWSRFYII
-663 LARDKNVKTY
+663 LARDKDVQRY
-673 YAKCKDNAGNSS
+673 YAKCTDKAGNSS
-685 ETSEPNDSTTS
+685 ETSEPNNSTTS

-713 PIKNIKSGETKTL
+713 PITNIKSGETKTL

-817 GGNQRSQSTNSAVK
+817 GGNQRSQSTNPTVK
-831 KKGNNPYSNLVT
+831 SKGNNPYSNLVT

-871 LYAIVKTNK
+871 LYAIVKTKK

-886 PNEDYGLYCRKAAGQ
+886 PNEEYGLYCRKAAGQ
-901 AYAKQNFKGMILTNT
+901 AYAKQNFKGMILTNSGT
-916 STAAYYNSTN
+916 RADYESTD
-926 WQYTGGK
+926 WKYTGGK
-933 MWFVGNVD
+933 MWFVGYVD
-941 PSNLCSGGSLGVGK
+941 PSNLCGGGSLGVGK
-955 VCTSCWV
+955 VCTNCWV